1 MTMNTP
7 SSEILLR
14 LLFIL
19 HRAWI
24 EARMLA
30 QREAWGQLYDL
41 TDAIE
46 TLPAAITRWTE
57 QELEATRFNLI
68 AYETKYPENPFQYSQ
83 YLDLTS
89 PPPPP
94 F

>member
-1 MTMNTP
+1 MNTP
-7 SSEILLR
+7 QPELLLR

-19 HRAWI
+19 HRGWI

-30 QREAWGQLYDL
+30 QRQAWQQLYDL
-41 TDAIE
+41 TDALE
-46 TLPAAITRWTE
+46 PLPAAITRWNDD
-57 QELEATRFNLI
+57 ELNATRFNLTT
-68 AYETKYPENPFQYSQ
+68 YETKHNENAFKYSQ
-83 YLDLTS
+83 YLDLTA